1 MKRPV
6 VFMTGAGGGMGY
18 ESFKMMLPDLG
29 KLFDLVILVRDSD
42 KNRKLFEKYIG
53 KPGFLLKFGDLLNKE
68 DVADCV
74 RRSDL
79 CLHIAAFVSPQADY
93 YPKKAME
100 FGNATCA
107 TKNTV
112 FGDLL
117 ISDFNEISAMI
128 ASHQDKGHQ
137 SEMNR

>member
-1 MKRPV
+1 
-6 VFMTGAGGGMGY
+6 MTGAGGGMGY

-29 KLFDLVILVRDSD
+29 MLFDLVILVRDSD

-93 YPKKAME
+93 FPKKAME
-100 FGNATCA
+100 NNSVYHSTHDGTHRSFHIPRSCC
-107 TKNTV
+107 
-112 FGDLL
+112 
-117 ISDFNEISAMI
+117 
-128 ASHQDKGHQ
+128 
-137 SEMNR
+137 